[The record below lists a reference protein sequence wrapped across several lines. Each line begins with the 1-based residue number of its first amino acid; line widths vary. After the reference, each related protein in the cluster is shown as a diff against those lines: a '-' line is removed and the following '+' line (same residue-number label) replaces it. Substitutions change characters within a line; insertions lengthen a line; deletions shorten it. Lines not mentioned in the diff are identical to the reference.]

1 MKKLKKVLI
10 FIAVFVFVIWAF
22 FFFAFDPLLKLGIRK
37 SIEACTGAKAEI
49 ALLKTK
55 FLHPTLEIKGLAAA
69 SSSDEYKNYIEF
81 SELKFEIEGLPLL
94 KKRFIASEANLT
106 GLRFGT
112 ARQTSGKLHGGKNR
126 LKILNKAASEYI
138 ANMKAETESY
148 TLQRKE
154 DLISDFTIN
163 PDDLKTVKLAKAL
176 EAEYKQ
182 KYEDISAQINED
194 KYKKQIEE
202 LKNLYVSAKKESN
215 VLKQAKAY
223 SDILKKAKDI
233 KTNFAADKKKITETI
248 AGVKSSIKQLEQAKK
263 EDLAS
268 IKAKMQLPAFDAESI
283 AKMLAGPAM
292 ADKVDMVFRIIEI
305 AKTYMNENDSSHA
318 AEKENSETDKKEE
331 HSLPAFLIKKMN
343 ISGEFG
349 NEKPL
354 GISGSLTD
362 FTTEPALYDKPA
374 VLVLKG
380 AQAGKVFD
388 FSGNLS
394 SEAGKILTNSKITF
408 KGANIDAFNFG
419 SEKSLLV
426 AMSKAMGDLTAN
438 LSTTGNALEGLAS
451 LRLYETTF
459 VPSSEKLTGTVKNAV
474 DTAFKIIKETNI
486 GLSISGDYPKPKL
499 GLTTDMASRLSDGLK
514 AAASYEVQKATAKA
528 QEKIEEAAKPY
539 MAKVLGTS
547 AAGEQ
552 LLNSKLTAL
561 QNLINKETSFGK

>member
-138 ANMKAETESY
+138 ENMKAETESY

-182 KYEDISAQINED
+182 KYEDISAQIDED

-202 LKNLYVSAKKESN
+202 LKNLYASAKKESN

-292 ADKVDMVFRIIEI
+292 ADKVDMAFRIIEI
-305 AKTYMNENDSSHA
+305 AKTHMNENDSSYA
-318 AEKENSETDKKEE
+318 AEQENSETDKKEE

-362 FTTEPALYDKPA
+362 FTTEPALYNKPA

-388 FSGNLS
+388 FNANLS

-438 LSTTGNALEGLAS
+438 LSTTGNALEGLAN

-474 DTAFKIIKETNI
+474 DTAFKTIKETNI

-514 AAASYEVQKATAKA
+514 AAASNEVQKATAKA